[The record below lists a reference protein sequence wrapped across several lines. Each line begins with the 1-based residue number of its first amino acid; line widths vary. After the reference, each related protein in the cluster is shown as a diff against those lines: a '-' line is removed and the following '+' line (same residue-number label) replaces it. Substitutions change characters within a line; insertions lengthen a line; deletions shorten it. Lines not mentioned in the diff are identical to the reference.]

1 MATAIAS
8 SYNLPTEFKFDD
20 SDLIYIPHHGTV
32 YKVTWKAL
40 KMSELIKTSFEDIF
54 FVDIPFVLGETKTD
68 EYTINIT
75 LQEDGTISKK
85 ITLMGESYNNVQ
97 GPVFFMILDMIED
110 YSEHGNYEETVID
123 EMSLKMLFDVY
134 KAANYLNISTL
145 LDCCAR
151 YIANLF
157 RNKTEDEIKQIF
169 STGNDPS
176 AGASAAGGGPE

>member
-8 SYNLPTEFKFDD
+8 SYNLPTEFKFED
-20 SDLIYIPHHGTV
+20 SDIIYIPQHGTV

-40 KMSELIKTSFEDIF
+40 KLSELIKTSFEDIF

-68 EYTINIT
+68 DYTINIT

-85 ITLMGESYNNVQ
+85 ITLMGESYNNVK
-97 GPVFFMILDMIED
+97 GHVFYIILDMIGD
-110 YSEHGNYEETVID
+110 YSEHGNYEETFID
-123 EMSLKMLFDVY
+123 ELSLKMLFDVY

-145 LDCCAR
+145 LDCCAA
-151 YIANLF
+151 YIANLI
-157 RNKTEDEIKQIF
+157 RNKTPEEIIQIF

-176 AGASAAGGGPE
+176 AGASAAGGGSD